1 MGESSLR
8 FIICSRV
15 TTAHSTWFLL
25 WQYFPSF
32 VLAWPPRLL
41 TDLMTSP
48 ANPSNTGIAKLA
60 AKQAC
65 PLATRRRS
73 AAKSRVRRNAGCSQG
88 PTSASTTPARS
99 APRRP
104 GRSAL
109 GTRPRTQKQQPKSQ
123 SQQQPRSQS
132 QQQQKNPKG
141 QSQQQP
147 KSQSQQQPL
156 LQKQQQRLVRPL
168 LTLMMKLAARLAKKL
183 CARQQNRE
191 LHLFQSVA
199 RRRQFVRMS
208 VANPNVTKSP
218 ARRARSSS
226 PRSSLPRKS
235 LPERENEHISFE

>member
-132 QQQQKNPKG
+132 QQQQKSPKG

-147 KSQSQQQPL
+147 KPPRSQSQQQPKPPKSQSQQQPQI
-156 LQKQQQRLVRPL
+156 QKQQQRLVRPL

-199 RRRQFVRMS
+199 RRRQFV
-208 VANPNVTKSP
+208 
-218 ARRARSSS
+218 
-226 PRSSLPRKS
+226 
-235 LPERENEHISFE
+235 